1 MAASAFAGFDADI
14 DVDLPTPKLLLESG
28 RVDGD
33 TDVPLVVS
41 ASAAKTSM
49 PKPPRMSSS

>member
-14 DVDLPTPKLLLESG
+14 DVDLPKLLLESG
-28 RVDGD
+28 RVDVD